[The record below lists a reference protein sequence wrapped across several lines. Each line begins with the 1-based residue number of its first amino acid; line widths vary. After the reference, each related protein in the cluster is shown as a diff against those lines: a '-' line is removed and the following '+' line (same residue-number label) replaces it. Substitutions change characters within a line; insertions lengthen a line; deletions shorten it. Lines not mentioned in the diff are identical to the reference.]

1 MIDGNRFC
9 TMSLNPARF
18 VSPRSLF
25 RATIVSSVAALLT
38 ACAATGPAKVN
49 DAELSSEAMFQR
61 QLALEEQ
68 VNTRQRIE
76 NVSFRLMVAAA
87 DFCGERAGYGF
98 GFSVADRDSFG
109 TEMTTAAE
117 QAYGLSDAAQI
128 LSVAA
133 GSPAGEAGLAQGDV
147 IAGVDGRRMPS
158 GRDAAETVTRLLK
171 EAGGRP
177 VTFDVAGPD
186 PRRVTVAPARI
197 CNYPVHVLD
206 NEKVNAYADGG
217 SVKITKGML
226 WFVEA
231 DTELAMVLAHELAHN
246 LMGHAGTFRS
256 MFEDKKSRE
265 ADADY
270 VGLYIMAR
278 AGFEIEKAPNF
289 WRRIAAAFPQMI
301 ESSSSHPIMPY
312 RFVALRKTTEEI
324 RRMQAEGLP
333 LVPRR
338 VNDLAY
344 REPVSGKPE
353 I

>member
-1 MIDGNRFC
+1 VTRF
-9 TMSLNPARF
+9 
-18 VSPRSLF
+18 
-25 RATIVSSVAALLT
+25 
-38 ACAATGPAKVN
+38 
-49 DAELSSEAMFQR
+49 
-61 QLALEEQ
+61 LEEA
-68 VNTRQRIE
+68 T
-76 NVSFRLMVAAA
+76 
-87 DFCGERAGYGF
+87 
-98 GFSVADRDSFG
+98 
-109 TEMTTAAE
+109 
-117 QAYGLSDAAQI
+117 
-128 LSVAA
+128 
-133 GSPAGEAGLAQGDV
+133 
-147 IAGVDGRRMPS
+147 
-158 GRDAAETVTRLLK
+158 
-171 EAGGRP
+171 GRP
-177 VTFDVAGPD
+177 VTFDIAGPD
-186 PRRVTVAPARI
+186 PRSVTLAPARI
-197 CNYPVHVLD
+197 CSYPVHVLD
-206 NEKVNAYADGG
+206 NEKVNAYADGD

-333 LVPRR
+333 LVPSR

-353 I
+353 T